1 MGITIY
7 ERMRPGKGPSS
18 GLPGR
23 RWSRLL
29 DCNHSRVPQ
38 HAYRSGQ
45 IHPQGI
51 GARQVAL
58 SMKSPTQGSQYLL
71 RAAVN
76 RRPELLCSALRECG
90 ALGGGQVVEWH
101 SPLPGKYQEFRDGAA
116 LRALGLENR
125 IKAPLGEF
133 WPSRGPVWD
142 ALGTSSDSR
151 PLLVEAKAH
160 IPEAVSRAKA
170 SSMASIKLIE
180 KSLALVRKHYTRKSD
195 ADWTAP
201 FYQYANRSRIPVL
214 YQCEGHERALD
225 RGGMAWGTAFDSCRT
240 RTAGRVARRGGLSCV
255 PGCEAA
261 W

>member
-1 MGITIY
+1 
-7 ERMRPGKGPSS
+7 
-18 GLPGR
+18 
-23 RWSRLL
+23 
-29 DCNHSRVPQ
+29 
-38 HAYRSGQ
+38 
-45 IHPQGI
+45 
-51 GARQVAL
+51 
-58 SMKSPTQGSQYLL
+58 MKSPTQGSQYLL

-201 FYQYANRSRIPVL
+201 FYQYANRLAYQYWLRERNGIAGSLVFLCFTNAKDMNGPSTEEEWHGALRLIHAVL
-214 YQCEGHERALD
+214 GLPAELRGEGVYHAFLD
-225 RGGMAWGTAFDSCRT
+225 
-240 RTAGRVARRGGLSCV
+240 ARRLGDVGTL
-255 PGCEAA
+255 
-261 W
+261 